1 MPDPTD
7 EPLDELPAIR
17 STEVR
22 RVRGTTT
29 LWRLYSMVD
38 HPLPWNA
45 FRHWGPASARWDPH
59 PQGEPREHRDRAVH
73 YSATSIVTALA
84 EVFQQHRT
92 IICAPGMR
100 LVGYR
105 LGRGVRM
112 LDANGRWFTRAGAS
126 QSVVYGDPMRT
137 QRWAAAI
144 TAANPDLDGIA
155 YRSKLD
161 PEQTCLALWFPAADA
176 LEQAAP
182 LLDLPLD
189 APDLRGPIAA
199 AADRIGYDLEVGRP
213 TVWEG

>member
-144 TAANPDLDGIA
+144 TAATRTWTVLRTARNWI
-155 YRSKLD
+155 RSRRAWR
-161 PEQTCLALWFPAADA
+161 CGFPRRMHWNRRRRCWICPST
-176 LEQAAP
+176 P
-182 LLDLPLD
+182 L
-189 APDLRGPIAA
+189 
-199 AADRIGYDLEVGRP
+199 
-213 TVWEG
+213 T

>member
-1 MPDPTD
+1 MPEPTD
-7 EPLDELPAIR
+7 EPPTDLPDIR
-17 STEVR
+17 PAEFR
-22 RVRGTTT
+22 RIRASTT
-29 LWRLYSMVD
+29 LWRIYSIVD

-45 FRHWGPASARWDPH
+45 LRHRGPATSRWDPH
-59 PQGEPREHRDRAVH
+59 PHGEPGEHRDRAVH
-73 YSATSIVTALA
+73 YAATSIVTALA

-137 QRWAAAI
+137 QRWAVAIAAES
-144 TAANPDLDGIA
+144 PDLDGIA

-161 PEQTCLALWFPAADA
+161 PTQKCLALWLPAADA

-189 APDLRGPIAA
+189 APDLRGPIAD
-199 AADRIGYDLEVGRP
+199 AADRIGYDLEVGP
-213 TVWEG
+213 SSAWQG